1 MSSAERRAFFP
12 ENPMQPNPIRS
23 TTTSTLL
30 GASLLTALM
39 LAGCDRPDVPSA
51 QPAAPAATTSP
62 AGTPAS
68 APAAATPAPTVSAS
82 GAAGFVPADTSVP
95 LAPMA
100 SCNFEQVDGQPYAAA
115 PLRVGADAEFVV
127 TGFAYDAAR
136 ETVPADLR
144 LRVIAADGAAWEAPV
159 RGRMDRPDVPT
170 YFKLGDWAR
179 PSGFEQLL
187 SSRGLAPGEYRL
199 VLVFSG
205 DGKQFACDNGRRLA
219 IGG

>member
-1 MSSAERRAFFP
+1 MTHLPLRPARAALRP
-12 ENPMQPNPIRS
+12 
-23 TTTSTLL
+23 
-30 GASLLTALM
+30 AALLTAALL
-39 LAGCDRPDVPSA
+39 LAACDRPEVPSA
-51 QPAAPAATTSP
+51 QPGAPAAAPAPAPGAPAAAAPAAPT
-62 AGTPAS
+62 
-68 APAAATPAPTVSAS
+68 ATAS
-82 GAAGFVPADTSVP
+82 GAATFAPADVAAP

-100 SCNFEQVDGQPYAAA
+100 SCNFEQVDGQPYGAT
-115 PLRVGADAEFVV
+115 PLRVQADAEFVV
-127 TGFAYDAAR
+127 TGFAYDATR

-144 LRVIAADGAAWEAPV
+144 LRAIAADGGAWEAPV

-205 DGKQFACDNGRRLA
+205 DGKQFACDNGRRLV